1 MPGNICYM
9 FTIASYVK
17 RGRDH
22 KEWYALVGVT
32 SAARPNLEG
41 LTKERKGTSTQP
53 QSVFLFP
60 LILN

>member
-1 MPGNICYM
+1 ML
-9 FTIASYVK
+9 K
-17 RGRDH
+17 RERDH

-41 LTKERKGTSTQP
+41 LTKERKGTSKQP